1 MIYSVWWRRA
11 DGALCE
17 RSLALDP
24 LTQFLATLATADAPA
39 SVVDERGRVVGAV
52 YAPREVLSG
61 APSEAGR
68 SQWYLELGV
77 TACSSPN
84 L

>member
-1 MIYSVWWRRA
+1 MSYSVWWRRA
-11 DGALCE
+11 DGAVCE

-24 LTQFLATLATADAPA
+24 LTRFLATLATVDAPA

-52 YAPREVLSG
+52 YVPRESLSE

-68 SQWYLELGV
+68 SHWYLELG
-77 TACSSPN
+77 AERGADG
-84 L
+84 